1 MVLSS
6 KLDNTF
12 YQTFNSCVLAS
23 YAIASNYF
31 THIQVVDYFKDY
43 CEHFSILPDSNTTNN
58 IYTNLVAYED
68 AYEKHFHNELR
79 DRGCTGYDLITY
91 LHINSLSNSFSNSRN
106 VIKLQQIPDC
116 EKIKNDIITK
126 LINEE
131 SLLLGTQCILG
142 NVCHSSV
149 YGYDMKGFYN
159 IQTQQASSRVIYQ
172 TSLDDFGKLNDGV
185 LIEKIK

>member
-106 VIKLQQIPDC
+106 VIKLQQIP
-116 EKIKNDIITK
+116 
-126 LINEE
+126 
-131 SLLLGTQCILG
+131 
-142 NVCHSSV
+142 
-149 YGYDMKGFYN
+149 
-159 IQTQQASSRVIYQ
+159 QQASSRVIYQ